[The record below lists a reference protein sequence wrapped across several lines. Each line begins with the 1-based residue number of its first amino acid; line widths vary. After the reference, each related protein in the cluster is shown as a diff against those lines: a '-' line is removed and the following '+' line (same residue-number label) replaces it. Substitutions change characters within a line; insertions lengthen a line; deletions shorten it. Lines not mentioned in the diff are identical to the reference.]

1 MFVLWLITGI
11 LLILLS
17 FVLWLS
23 GLAGREG
30 VLQIGKAIVA
40 EIRQERKT
48 GVRPTILLNAAVGL
62 IGILVGLTIVLMV
75 AF

>member
-1 MFVLWLITGI
+1 MVVLWWITGI

-30 VLQIGKAIVA
+30 VLQIGRATVS
-40 EIRQERKT
+40 ESRQDRKT
-48 GVRPTILLNAAVGL
+48 EVRPARLLNVAVGV